1 MARSVW
7 DLRLGGL
14 NLNQAPYYLTDKT
27 ELLTW
32 PQPVSSVVTRGN
44 KRALRSGASY
54 SDKCPSMQIQVVV
67 LDNDRWATAD
77 AMRTLHGR
85 LYPPNGALIT
95 LTDAANQVTLDRCYL
110 SSEVDVDWG
119 HGNRFATVTFTLTS
133 LEAAWRGLTSFSHSG
148 TTTAFTLPLTG
159 DAPIPDLEIIFGVS
173 ENSAPTL
180 QSAATG
186 TSVTLDL
193 TDYTT
198 IPTGS
203 TYFFYVDCN
212 AYTAHRIST
221 ASWSQIWYPVGT
233 AIPQYLSQ
241 SWPGLAVQKRPTTT
255 SDYLTITG
263 CDSWMIR
270 GYERFSVVA

>member
-14 NLNQAPYYLTDKT
+14 NLNQTPYYLTDKT

-54 SDKCPSMQIQVVV
+54 SDKCPTMKIQVVV
-67 LDNDRWATAD
+67 LGDDRSATAE
-77 AMRTLHGR
+77 AMRTLHSR
-85 LYPPNGALIT
+85 LYPTNGGTLV
-95 LTDAANQVTLDRCYL
+95 LTDYTNQVTLDKCYL

-133 LEAAWRGLTSFSHSG
+133 LDAAWKALRRFTAEGTSTSHSL
-148 TTTAFTLPLTG
+148 ALSG
-159 DAPIPDLEIIFGVS
+159 DAPVPDLEIIFGVS

-180 QSAATG
+180 ASGATG

-193 TDYTT
+193 TTYDP

-203 TYFFYVDCN
+203 TYFFYINCDS
-212 AYTAHRIST
+212 YTAHRIST
-221 ASWSQIWYPVGT
+221 ASWAQVPYPVGQV
-233 AIPQYLSQ
+233 IPQYLSQ
-241 SWPGLAVQKRPTTT
+241 SWPGLAVQKW
-255 SDYLTITG
+255 SGLAYDSLSITG

-270 GYERFSVVA
+270 GYDRYSVVA